1 VTPRLRIAHVVLQLR
16 TGGMEKVLAE
26 LARHADRDAHDL
38 HFVCLGDTGPVA
50 DEIAALGWPVT
61 VLAKPRGLRPSFVL
75 KLARLFTSLGTDV
88 VHTHNNDPLLYA
100 APAARIAGV
109 PVLIQT
115 RHGQAVG
122 TSRKHR
128 TAVRLASLLA
138 RRVVCVSDDS
148 RQVAEREGIA
158 GKKLLTV
165 HNGIDTRR
173 FDFTGPRRNGPA
185 VMVARMVPAKGGDVL
200 LRAVQQVLRTHP
212 DFRLLMA
219 GDGPAL
225 PELIRLADELGIA
238 RSVQFLGEVSNVPA
252 VLASSS
258 LFVLPS
264 HSEGVSLTV
273 LEAMARGLPVVTTRV
288 GGSPEV
294 VNDPATGLLVPAGD
308 ADALASALVRVWSDP
323 QTGERMGR
331 AGRERV
337 EQAFDVRTMT
347 RRYEALYH
355 ELLASTGRGR
365 AGRRTALPVAV

>member
-1 VTPRLRIAHVVLQLR
+1 
-16 TGGMEKVLAE
+16 MEKVLAE
-26 LARHADRDAHDL
+26 LARHADRDTHDL
-38 HFVCLGDTGPVA
+38 HFVCLGESGPVA

-61 VLAKPRGLRPSFVL
+61 VLGKPRGLRPSFVL

-100 APAARIAGV
+100 GPAARIAGV
-109 PVLIQT
+109 PVVLQT

-128 TAVRLASLLA
+128 TAVRLASMLA

-173 FDFTGPRRNGPA
+173 FEFTGPRRNGPA

-200 LRAVQQVLRTHP
+200 LRAVRQVLRTHP

-225 PELIRLADELGIA
+225 PELVRLAGELGIA
-238 RSVQFLGEVSNVPA
+238 RSVQFLGEITNVPA

-264 HSEGVSLTV
+264 HSEGVSLTL

-294 VNDPATGLLVPAGD
+294 VDPTTGLLVPAGD
-308 ADALASALVRVWSDP
+308 VDALATALTRVWADP
-323 QTGERMGR
+323 PAGERMGR

-337 EQAFDVRTMT
+337 ERLFDVRTMT

-355 ELLASTGRGR
+355 DLLATTGRAQARRR
-365 AGRRTALPVAV
+365 APLPAGI